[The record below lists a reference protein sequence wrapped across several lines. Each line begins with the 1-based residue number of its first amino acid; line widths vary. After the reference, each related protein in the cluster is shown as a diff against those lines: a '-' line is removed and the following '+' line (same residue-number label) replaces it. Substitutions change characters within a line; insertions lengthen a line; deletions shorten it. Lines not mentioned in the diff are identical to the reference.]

1 MAESGSAVRGGRVNP
16 LYPEF
21 LALLEKEDKGA
32 CIDYAL
38 SALSSGKI
46 DVVTLYTE
54 LLERSLKEMRCSSDE
69 NTCIWREHVRS
80 SIIRAVIEC
89 SYAHVARERDSKYSG
104 PCGKKVVVVCPTEE
118 LHELGARMVA
128 DFFTLAGYDSVFI
141 GANTPM
147 SVILSAMSQIHPDIV
162 ALSVTNYY
170 NLFAAK
176 KAIASIRAQGP
187 AGLLIAVGGVALKDR
202 LGGTCDLGADIQ
214 ISSFED
220 IMRLREGA

>member
-1 MAESGSAVRGGRVNP
+1 MNP

-21 LALLEKEDKGA
+21 LALLEKEDRRA
-32 CIDYAL
+32 CIDFAL
-38 SALSSGKI
+38 SSLSSGKI

-54 LLERSLKEMRCSSDE
+54 LLERALNDMRCSGDE

-80 SIIRAVIEC
+80 SIVRAVIEC
-89 SYAHVARERDSKYSG
+89 SYAHVARERDSRYG
-104 PCGKKVVVVCPTEE
+104 GLCGKKVIVACPTEE
-118 LHELGARMVA
+118 LHEIGARMVA
-128 DFFTLAGYDSVFI
+128 DFFTLAGYESVFI

-147 SVILSAMSQIHPDIV
+147 GVILSAVTQVQPDIV

-176 KAIASIRAQGP
+176 KAVGSIRAQGP
-187 AGLLIAVGGVALKDR
+187 GGLRIAVGGGALRGRPDGK
-202 LGGTCDLGADIQ
+202 CDLGADIQ

-220 IMRLREGA
+220 IMSLREGA